1 MKAGDFYGTGCISLI
16 VGNLRDGGMTMKR
29 RCKSPQGERLLAE
42 RIHKVTSSLQLP
54 PSALS
59 GAAHFEMNGNREVI
73 VDGCRGILEY
83 DENRIRIHAGKMVTC
98 FQGRCLSIK
107 CLTADSLIVEGFITS
122 IEFGV

>member
-1 MKAGDFYGTGCISLI
+1 
-16 VGNLRDGGMTMKR
+16 MKR
-29 RCKSPQGERLLAE
+29 RCKPPQGERLPAE

-54 PSALS
+54 ASALS

-73 VDGCRGILEY
+73 VDGCRGVLEY